1 MNIMSNYT
9 ILIMTN
15 DKIEKLFY
23 ALRLME
29 RIGMTLSICPA
40 SRRSQKAMKD
50 LSRTSEFHM

>member
-40 SRRSQKAMKD
+40 SANFAITAIFGK
-50 LSRTSEFHM
+50 F